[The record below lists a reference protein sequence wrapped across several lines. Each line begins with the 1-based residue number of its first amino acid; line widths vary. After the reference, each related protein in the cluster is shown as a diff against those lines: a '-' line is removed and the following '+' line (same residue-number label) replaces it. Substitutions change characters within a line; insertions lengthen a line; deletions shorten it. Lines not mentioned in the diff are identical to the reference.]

1 MCTLLRYQMKTKQI
15 IDQINKPQRLVLAL
29 IIASVFAAI
38 GVSLLHLSRAAS
50 TPPGDLNGDGVINVF
65 DLSIF
70 LSHWNQSGSGLAEDF
85 NNDGNVNVFDLSI
98 MLSNYGKS
106 VSNSNGGYTG
116 VCDKTINPSTT
127 SGAIAAAE
135 SGMSPGQVLCLN
147 SGMYGSVSGLNKY
160 TTSGSSGKP
169 ITITSGPGQTA
180 TIVGAEYV
188 NAGYLVFEY
197 LNIDDSNNQYSSNG
211 GSDPAPCSVPVSE
224 SFDLN
229 ASNNILQYNNI
240 YQATA
245 SLRGVLIGIGYGG
258 AVDNTVIRYN
268 KISDAGSCNQ
278 TQHLIYNDHGSGT
291 QIYDNWMWN
300 DHYGYGVQLYS
311 SPSNTKVYSN
321 VIDNVLDGT
330 VEATSGSGNQTYNN
344 VFMNATIMSG
354 FHSGYVINCL
364 NAGGDT
370 VDNNASWHN
379 PNGLGAPCSGV
390 TATGNL
396 TLSAD
401 PFVNSAA
408 HNYTLSASAP
418 AALQAYNLWDGTGP
432 LSPDPAP

>member
-1 MCTLLRYQMKTKQI
+1 MKFKQ
-15 IDQINKPQRLVLAL
+15 KLGRTRSSQRLSL
-29 IIASVFAAI
+29 AAI
-38 GVSLLHLSRAAS
+38 FITMFIVVGVGWLILSRAAS
-50 TPPGDLNGDGVINVF
+50 NPPGDLNNDGQINIF

-70 LSHWNQSGSGLAEDF
+70 LSHWGQSGSGLPEDF
-85 NNDGNVNVFDLSI
+85 NGDGTVNIFDLSI
-98 MLSNYGKS
+98 ILSNFGKS
-106 VSNSNGGYTG
+106 ASSGGYVGYTG
-116 VCDKTINPSTT
+116 TCTKTISPSSA
-127 SGAIAAAE
+127 SGAIASAE
-135 SGMSPGQVLCLN
+135 SSMSPGQTLCLN
-147 SGMYGSVSGLNKY
+147 SGTYGSTSGLNKF
-160 TTSGSSGKP
+160 TASGSSGNP

-188 NAGYLVFEY
+188 NASYLVFEY

-245 SLRGVLIGIGYGG
+245 ALRGVLIGIGYGG
-258 AVDNTVIRYN
+258 VVNNSIIRYN

-311 SPSNTKVYSN
+311 SPSNAKVYSN
-321 VIDNVLDGT
+321 VIDDVLDGT

-344 VFMNATIMSG
+344 VFMNAAVVSG

-370 VDNNASWHN
+370 VNNNASLN
-379 PNGLGAPCSGV
+379 NANGFGLPCSGV
-390 TATGNL
+390 TGTGNI
-396 TLSAD
+396 TLSAN
-401 PFVNSAA
+401 PFVNSSA
-408 HNYTLSASAP
+408 HDYNLSSSAP
-418 AALQAYNLWDGTGP
+418 ATVQAYNLWDGVGP
-432 LSPDPAP
+432 PVPDPAP